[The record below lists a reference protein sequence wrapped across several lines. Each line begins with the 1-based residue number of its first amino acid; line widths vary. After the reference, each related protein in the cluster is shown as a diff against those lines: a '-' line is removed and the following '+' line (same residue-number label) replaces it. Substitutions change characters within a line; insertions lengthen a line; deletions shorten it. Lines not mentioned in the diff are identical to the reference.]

1 MTESET
7 QICVECGEP
16 TARSKADSL
25 ICKECGAGPYC
36 DECFAT
42 HGGEHFA
49 EAHSEDG
56 ADPAGSSVDP

>member
-16 TARSKADSL
+16 TARSKGDSL
-25 ICKECGAGPYC
+25 
-36 DECFAT
+36 AT

-49 EAHSEDG
+49 EAHSDDSVE
-56 ADPAGSSVDP
+56 PAGSPVDP